1 MSRAELQNSIIRKV
15 LSVSDESILNYI
27 NEILSVDS
35 GEFYKMSEEE
45 ARLVQEGIE
54 DYKKGSCES
63 PCHEINR
70 CAPLCLRV
78 SVF

>member
-54 DYKKGSCES
+54 DYKKG
-63 PCHEINR
+63 
-70 CAPLCLRV
+70 RV
-78 SVF
+78 LDSRELLDKLDKWLDK

>member
-1 MSRAELQNSIIRKV
+1 V

-54 DYKKGSCES
+54 DYKNG
-63 PCHEINR
+63 
-70 CAPLCLRV
+70 RV
-78 SVF
+78 VDSGELLDKLDKWLDK